1 MKQLMLVFAISI
13 LSIAILACGPAVG
26 RAVGD
31 AQVDVDATLAEM
43 GEPTTEAEK
52 ELHAMIKEIDRLHQ
66 EEREDLLTALSESG
80 NIVDNLVGVIDSLGN
95 ELDEETLVKIGSV
108 IATGQDVDAFFQ
120 GVREQAYQN
129 KAKEKEINDLLQNE
143 ERATWDRIKFLNEQL
158 DKANAEKAEIKKD
171 LDKAHVNLDIAD
183 KDEDKWISANLDKEN
198 DIQVL
203 EARMERAS
211 GKFEVVTAMLDQ
223 VLGDE
228 DEDIAHAPTA
238 FEKSTE
244 EAGRYQ
250 AAAIF
255 HECLVEWGV
264 EVKETTREEM
274 KHCRQGVID
283 EMDSL
288 STETVEIVNGEVIAK
303 PNYVAMLDLDDV
315 KDVVDTFMH
324 CAYTEKAERV
334 IGPAAEKCRMAA
346 KDIPHDAAGNGST
359 FTDHFA
365 NKIAGDSA
373 DARRTRKFI
382 DVKAD
387 AIGDQEFRQKLDKV
401 MYQPGRSKDEVRDA
415 FRGLLNEA
423 KEDLDCDPQGLSAKP
438 CNDFEFNHRDY
449 DDDGRMPV
457 AHKFQGHME
466 NRASGGF
473 GTSGMGGGQG
483 YDQPGS
489 GHHKGIDTDI
499 TKEQFDKFFT
509 GGHDEDMRGH
519 VTERVAQCES
529 AGNTKV
535 ECLNDVRDD
544 MRNSREG
551 HRNFNE
557 DEFHKQRE
565 QMTQHHSQNFQNF
578 HGGGQQRMPNQP
590 GMGNMP
596 HAPQNHFG
604 GRGDGAGKRGHHQMM
619 ECIENAAGSQGAG
632 AQFNNAGDYAGGPSF
647 GDAADNCMEHASNMM
662 EGSFGNRDMGQ
673 YSGMVGTHGSNAMHG
688 FNGMQGTPGG
698 SQQ

>member
-52 ELHAMIKEIDRLHQ
+52 ELYAMIKEIDRLHK
-66 EEREDLLTALSESG
+66 EEREDLLTALAESG

-228 DEDIAHAPTA
+228 DEDIDHAPTA

-373 DARRTRKFI
+373 DARRTR
-382 DVKAD
+382 
-387 AIGDQEFRQKLDKV
+387 
-401 MYQPGRSKDEVRDA
+401 
-415 FRGLLNEA
+415 
-423 KEDLDCDPQGLSAKP
+423 
-438 CNDFEFNHRDY
+438 
-449 DDDGRMPV
+449 
-457 AHKFQGHME
+457 
-466 NRASGGF
+466 
-473 GTSGMGGGQG
+473 
-483 YDQPGS
+483 
-489 GHHKGIDTDI
+489 
-499 TKEQFDKFFT
+499 
-509 GGHDEDMRGH
+509 
-519 VTERVAQCES
+519 
-529 AGNTKV
+529 
-535 ECLNDVRDD
+535 
-544 MRNSREG
+544 
-551 HRNFNE
+551 
-557 DEFHKQRE
+557 
-565 QMTQHHSQNFQNF
+565 
-578 HGGGQQRMPNQP
+578 
-590 GMGNMP
+590 
-596 HAPQNHFG
+596 
-604 GRGDGAGKRGHHQMM
+604 
-619 ECIENAAGSQGAG
+619 
-632 AQFNNAGDYAGGPSF
+632 
-647 GDAADNCMEHASNMM
+647 
-662 EGSFGNRDMGQ
+662 
-673 YSGMVGTHGSNAMHG
+673 
-688 FNGMQGTPGG
+688 
-698 SQQ
+698 